1 MNRGE
6 KIEKGKMFIKY
17 ELETVRLF
25 LKGITVEDALDSLA
39 AVILIAFVF
48 LAFFLEGLLDAI
60 PEDLTVM
67 YTLMGI
73 YLAIY
78 VFHKFRNME

>member
-1 MNRGE
+1 MDRGE
-6 KIEKGKMFIKY
+6 KIEKGKMFLKF
-17 ELETVRLF
+17 EADTVRLF
-25 LKGITVEDALDSLA
+25 LKGITVDDVLDSLA
-39 AVILIAFVF
+39 AVTLIAFVII
-48 LAFFLEGLLDAI
+48 AFVMDGLLNAI
-60 PEDLTVM
+60 PEDLTVL